1 MFNKNS
7 SHIQNFCT
15 TKSKTAPSRRTV
27 MKDFVGNKRAQVGE
41 TMTWIVATIV
51 IIVILVISIYI
62 AGVSDITNKIFSREF
77 EIKGHNDLL
86 VTKSLTSYLLTD
98 DGKGVVFEQLKNK
111 ENPLTDMNSFSD
123 FNKEL
128 PKNNFYKIYEN

>member
-1 MFNKNS
+1 MLDKNY

-15 TKSKTAPSRRTV
+15 TKSKTASSRRTA

-86 VTKSLTSYLLTD
+86 VTKSLTSYLI
-98 DGKGVVFEQLKNK
+98 
-111 ENPLTDMNSFSD
+111 
-123 FNKEL
+123 
-128 PKNNFYKIYEN
+128 NFTVYSTKAF